1 MPPHLR
7 DLKRGDS
14 SKSDWSDASDLEF
27 VEGDELLTGAFDSMQ
42 MQESQESL
50 MAHNDKPGNG
60 NGNAT
65 DQGESLETLA
75 SRGSMPLL

>member
-1 MPPHLR
+1 
-7 DLKRGDS
+7 
-14 SKSDWSDASDLEF
+14 